1 MNKFE
6 NFLLNEDKNYLGNK
20 VSDVLSALQDI
31 QGDIDNLG
39 SRHLSKLS
47 ESIINQIRII
57 LHSNWNL
64 KNIKYLKELQKIG
77 VFIAKTIEEK
87 GDLKQTIPAATK
99 ALEELAGKIGTKIN
113 DLTAPEVE
121 SQQS

>member
-39 SRHLSKLS
+39 SRHLSKLA
-47 ESIINQIRII
+47 EGVINQIRTI

-77 VFIAKTIEEK
+77 VFISKTIEEK

-99 ALEELAGKIGTKIN
+99 ALEELAGKIGAKIN

-121 SQQS
+121 SQQL

>member
-20 VSDVLSALQDI
+20 VSDILSALQDI

-39 SRHLSKLS
+39 SRHLSKLA
-47 ESIINQIRII
+47 EGVINQIRTI

-77 VFIAKTIEEK
+77 VFISKTIEEK

-99 ALEELAGKIGTKIN
+99 ALEELAGKIGAKIN

-121 SQQS
+121 SQQL